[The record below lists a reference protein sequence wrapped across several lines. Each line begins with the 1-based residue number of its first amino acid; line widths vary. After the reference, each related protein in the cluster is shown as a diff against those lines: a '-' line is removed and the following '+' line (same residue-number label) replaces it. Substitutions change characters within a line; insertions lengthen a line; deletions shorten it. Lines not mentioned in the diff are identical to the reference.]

1 MSTQALE
8 RRVEALEEASVGDE
22 GCPRCVGVLIIVG
35 DATTDKVLLYAKW
48 NGEEI
53 SEEELRAHESQ
64 TKCPRCGR
72 KIDPDERAEI
82 KVGGRRFRG

>member
-1 MSTQALE
+1 MATSLE
-8 RRVEALEEASVGDE
+8 TRVERLEAAYGGDE
-22 GCPRCVGVLIIVG
+22 GCPRCVGTLIIVG
-35 DATTDKVLLYAKW
+35 DATTDKLHSAKW
-48 NGEEI
+48 NGKEI
-53 SEEELRAHESQ
+53 SEEELREHETE